1 LAAPGPKQHRLMPLA
16 GSRMS
21 LGPFHICVNSISSG
35 AIVTGS
41 FAKGGGA
48 SEADAANIV
57 DRLAEFYATI
67 HPIRH
72 AGLPDGIAN
81 AAIFLASDQ
90 SSFITLATMALAM
103 TRLNE
108 ASMTR
113 L

>member
-1 LAAPGPKQHRLMPLA
+1 
-16 GSRMS
+16 MS
-21 LGPFHICVNSISSG
+21 LGPFHSCVNSISPG
-35 AIVTGS
+35 AIVTGP

-67 HPIRH
+67 HPIPHASRPAGRH
-72 AGLPDGIAN
+72 SRCRDL
-81 AAIFLASDQ
+81 LASDQ